1 MIMNV
6 VVMNS
11 SRRTST
17 TPQPKTSHHTFP
29 LPCLLQPK
37 TSHHTSSLPCL
48 LYLTCSV
55 AKGQMITVLDEQTAL
70 FSKTKGEVSLGKKDK
85 KRKKQ
90 QVLQEKIARRRGDDG
105 DGEGEGDADGG
116 ARTSAFTRGWTES
129 LSVREAL
136 PIKQGGKVIKVKR
149 QEKHQEQ
156 EEDADMDGDD
166 EEQEETQRG
175 SKKSKKGKKGEVAAS
190 SKVPRVEEDNGYDF
204 TPDFSQDKEVDRK
217 RSLRDR
223 DAHMARGGEDGEDDE
238 DDEDADDGS
247 GGGGGK
253 SKTTKANTAS
263 NATVATEAAPAAV
276 KTLSKSQVARQATAA
291 FLCKMSPQQLQAR
304 IADICTSITENP
316 ARSLKRQ
323 LDDSDGGAENGVY
336 RMADLFDVLT
346 SLPGHSKMLE
356 MAMLSALLVFKDIC
370 PGYRIR
376 PPEETDKAV
385 QLKKETK
392 KMQDFEFALLGA
404 YQRYL
409 KFLENKVSSGLGNPR
424 KAVGE
429 WTPEALF
436 GLSAL
441 RCQCEVLARLP
452 HFNFRTSVLTSVVAR
467 AGQPCEEVSSMCCA
481 TLASMFK
488 KDLEG
493 EASLDAVHLLAKLLV
508 VAKYDVPVALI
519 RTLEHVRLRVHADES
534 KRIHQKAKQERRKRK
549 KSGDEVQIG
558 LLESSAVADKS
569 IAQKFQAD
577 ALHEICLIYFRSVS
591 VSFSLYLS
599 LSTSSLSLPPLFLF
613 TPSRCPPYWF
623 FRLA

>member
-1 MIMNV
+1 
-6 VVMNS
+6 
-11 SRRTST
+11 
-17 TPQPKTSHHTFP
+17 
-29 LPCLLQPK
+29 
-37 TSHHTSSLPCL
+37 
-48 LYLTCSV
+48 
-55 AKGQMITVLDEQTAL
+55 MITALDEQTAL
-70 FSKTKGEVSLGKKDK
+70 FSKPKGEVSLGKKDR

-90 QVLQEKIARRRGDDG
+90 QVLQEKLSRRRGDGGG
-105 DGEGEGDADGG
+105 DEGDGEGDADGG

-136 PIKQGGKVIKVKR
+136 PIKQGGKVIKVKH
-149 QEKHQEQ
+149 QEKRVEQ
-156 EEDADMDGDD
+156 EEDDIDDDGGE
-166 EEQEETQRG
+166 EEQEEMQRG
-175 SKKSKKGKKGEVAAS
+175 SKKTKKGKKGEAAS
-190 SKVPRVEEDNGYDF
+190 SNTQRVDEDSGYDF

-223 DAHMARGGEDGEDDE
+223 DAHMARGGEDDEDEDGDDDE
-238 DDEDADDGS
+238 QVDDS
-247 GGGGGK
+247 SK
-253 SKTTKANTAS
+253 SRTTKVNTAS
-263 NATVATEAAPAAV
+263 NAAATAAAPAAAA

-291 FLCKMSPQQLQAR
+291 FLCKLSPQQLQAR

-323 LDDSDGGAENGVY
+323 LDDTDGGAENGVY

-346 SLPGHSKMLE
+346 SLPGHSKILE

-424 KAVGE
+424 KALGE
-429 WTPEALF
+429 WTPEARF

-467 AGQPCEEVSSMCCA
+467 AGQPSEEVSSMCCA

-508 VAKYDVPVALI
+508 VAKYDVPPALI

-534 KRIHQKAKQERRKRK
+534 KWIHQKAKQERRKRK

-577 ALHEICLIYFRSVS
+577 ALHEICLIYFRCA
-591 VSFSLYLS
+591 SL
-599 LSTSSLSLPPLFLF
+599 SLSLPSLVCLHSCFFVGLTPITLSRPL
-613 TPSRCPPYWF
+613 SPP
-623 FRLA
+623 